1 MAKKKPVKAKAPKK
15 ELAKKKIPV
24 RTDSASVEEE
34 TIRRVNR
41 TITSI
46 EDFLARWD
54 AAKAKPGDMFPAVV
68 KMRQFHDALMGWQR
82 EAVKAKG
89 KKDEEGRIK
98 RLKDFVLICRMYS

>member
-1 MAKKKPVKAKAPKK
+1 MAKKKPIKAKAPRKD
-15 ELAKKKIPV
+15 LVKKKIPV

-54 AAKAKPGDMFPAVV
+54 AAKTKPDDMFPSVV
-68 KMRQFHDALMGWQR
+68 KMRQFQDALTGWQR
-82 EAVKAKG
+82 EAVKAKSR
-89 KKDEEGRIK
+89 KDEEGRIK

>member
-1 MAKKKPVKAKAPKK
+1 MAKKKPIKAKVPRK
-15 ELAKKKIPV
+15 ELVKKKIPV

-34 TIRRVNR
+34 TIKRVNR

-54 AAKAKPGDMFPAVV
+54 SAKTKPDDMFPGVL